1 MIGNISLDQYLIFS
15 AVIEEGSMSKAAEKL
30 HIGQPAVSMAI
41 QKMEGY
47 FNLPLFIRSKGGTL
61 PTPEGSLLYDHLSK
75 AFHHLRLGEA
85 ALEKMH
91 QLEAGTLRIGASDTL
106 SAGYLLPFLQ
116 QYHQAYP
123 QVHLQVTNRPTQE
136 TLALLKEGKVDLG
149 FINLPVKA
157 EEGFEITPCCTIHD
171 ILVGSDHYRHLTKG
185 INASDLPDYPLL
197 MLEPISVTRQYLND
211 YLKAQQVHLTPAFEL
226 GASALLIEFAK
237 IDLGLAFV
245 IKEFMQEPLG
255 TNLHEIPLNPPLPP
269 RHIGMI
275 HPKNAALSRAGEA
288 FVALIEK
295 SIYNK

>member
-106 SAGYLLPFLQ
+106 SAGYLLPFFFY
-116 QYHQAYP
+116 YHQDYP
-123 QVHLQVTNRPTQE
+123 HIHLQVTNRPTPE
-136 TLALLKEGKVDLG
+136 TLSLLHQGVVDIG
-149 FINLPVKA
+149 FINLPVP
-157 EEGFEITPCCTIHD
+157 EDPRFDIQPCYPIQD
-171 ILVGSDHYRHLTKG
+171 ILIGSAAFYDLKKG
-185 INASDLPDYPLL
+185 IHLKELENQPLL
-197 MLEPISVTRQYLND
+197 MLEPISSTRQYLD
-211 YLKAQQVHLTPAFEL
+211 TYALGYGYTLTPSVEL
-226 GASALLIEFAK
+226 GSSELLVAFAK
-237 IDLGLAFV
+237 INLGIAFV
-245 IKEFMQEPLG
+245 IKEFTTHYLG
-255 TNLHEIPLNPPLPP
+255 STLFEIPLIPPIPP
-269 RHIGMI
+269 RSIGLVRR
-275 HPKNAALSRAGEA
+275 KNLPLSTAGQA
-288 FVALIEK
+288 FVSLIEK
-295 SIYNK
+295 NI